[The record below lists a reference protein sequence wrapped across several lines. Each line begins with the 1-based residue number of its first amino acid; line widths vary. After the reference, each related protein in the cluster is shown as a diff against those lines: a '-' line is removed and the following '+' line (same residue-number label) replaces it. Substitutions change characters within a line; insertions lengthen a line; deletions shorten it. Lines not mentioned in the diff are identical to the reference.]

1 MNTPHEIE
9 VTHSPEDNQSGSSRR
24 SFLKGAALTGASDH
38 RRSRRTHH
46 PQPRQHSSEEDTESM
61 KWEHDH
67 LKQGDRD
74 ILVAAQIAE
83 ALAVTTYTNII
94 NIAPFFKQIPD
105 PTIRAT

>member
-9 VTHSPEDNQSGSSRR
+9 VIHSPEDNQSGPSRR
-24 SFLKGAALTGASDH
+24 SFLRGAAITGAATIATLGGLPSPA
-38 RRSRRTHH
+38 SAA
-46 PQPRQHSSEEDTESM
+46 QQQEDTESM

-94 NIAPFFKQIPD
+94 NIAPFFQQVPP